1 MTRDEFFA
9 MVKDL
14 HEHPE
19 HLAEYR
25 KNYTNVYPFSDGIFK
40 MLMANEA
47 KPERTVKFLNAML
60 DLNGENAIKSF
71 TFGVPEN
78 PGVLNDKTAIFD
90 IYGTTEAGNPV
101 LIEVQQNFNSLF
113 VDRLIYYTSRVISRT
128 VKKSQDYNLPH
139 IYVLSLLTENQ
150 FPLERNTY
158 LHHSQLA
165 RNRHFFYE
173 KLDVYFVEVEKFFA
187 IDDRTEPEKREKTI
201 RAEMLRIFRAVLE
214 EKEIPAEKLKRL
226 LDKDFAK
233 DVSLN
238 GYTDETLLNEVD
250 GMTNLLYE
258 KQGSRL
264 EGILEGKIET
274 AKILFKAGKLT
285 VEDAVALLHISKEEV
300 LSWKR

>member
-25 KNYTNVYPFSDGIFK
+25 KNYMNVYPFSDGIFK

-101 LIEVQQNFNSLF
+101 LIEVQQNFNTLF

-139 IYVLSLLTENQ
+139 IYVLSILTTIPNSHEI
-150 FPLERNTY
+150 
-158 LHHSQLA
+158 
-165 RNRHFFYE
+165 
-173 KLDVYFVEVEKFFA
+173 A
-187 IDDRTEPEKREKTI
+187 ISFMKNWMFI
-201 RAEMLRIFRAVLE
+201 
-214 EKEIPAEKLKRL
+214 
-226 LDKDFAK
+226 
-233 DVSLN
+233 
-238 GYTDETLLNEVD
+238 
-250 GMTNLLYE
+250 
-258 KQGSRL
+258 
-264 EGILEGKIET
+264 
-274 AKILFKAGKLT
+274 
-285 VEDAVALLHISKEEV
+285 
-300 LSWKR
+300 SWKWKNFLQLMIERSPNSGKQQIGRKCFEFSELFSKKRRFLQKN